1 MNINPGS
8 IRQRANAT
16 ITDSLLLGII
26 IIPIT
31 LFLFYNAKQYLIPFQ
46 IIAIIA
52 VFLYEVIFVLKNNGQ
67 TIGKKYARVK
77 IISLKGELTLKQL
90 IVRFFVTQVFL
101 SVASFIP
108 SSISFPFKDHLSFIV
123 FVFFVL
129 FIVFHK
135 QRRGIHDL
143 AAGTIVVKS
152 E

>member
-1 MNINPGS
+1 MSIKPGS

-31 LFLFYNAKQYLIPFQ
+31 LFLFYNAKQYLMIFQ
-46 IIAIIA
+46 IIAFIS
-52 VFLYEVIFVLKNNGQ
+52 VFLYEVMFVLKNNGQ

-90 IVRFFVTQVFL
+90 IVRFFVMQVFL
-101 SVASFIP
+101 SIASFIP
-108 SSISFPFKDHLSFIV
+108 SSLNFPFKEHLSFFV

-129 FIVFHK
+129 FIVFNK
-135 QRRGIHDL
+135 QRRGMHDL
-143 AAGTIVVKS
+143 VAGTIVVKS
-152 E
+152 